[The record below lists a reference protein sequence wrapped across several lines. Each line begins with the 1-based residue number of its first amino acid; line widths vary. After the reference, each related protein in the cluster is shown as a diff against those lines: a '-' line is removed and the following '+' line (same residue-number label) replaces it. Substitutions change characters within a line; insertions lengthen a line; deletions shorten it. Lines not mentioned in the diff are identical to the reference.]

1 MDRSPGR
8 GWGLL
13 VLVTETMSMH
23 RGVSGGLRMPP
34 ASACDPGLLPR
45 EFAGARH
52 IRPRPRIPCP
62 GGCGGELQ
70 LVWGDFLGP
79 YVRHV
84 KNASGRVNCTSG
96 GEGDLHK
103 WAKEELADYL
113 SDKTMLH
120 FFSRCTSCGA
130 NVTHPS
136 VPVKRERMVKTEYQ
150 LPSGGRADIAVCVGN
165 ETKVVIEVFSTS
177 RTAPENR
184 PEEHWYEVDAK
195 AVLRMLNTNQSYG
208 ELECVRPDREKCYKR
223 KSVQKRRD
231 ALGRKTMK
239 VGTRNGTTFE
249 ELSSDDGYCNFWLRK
264 VVEGQYQ
271 KLNEQIRNGYWD
283 NTIAFELPK
292 REWIDVTSVFRDS
305 KVEYGDL
312 LAFVEYL
319 VNDPDLYAIHFVGGE
334 ALRVWMRY
342 KPGQQQV
349 KGVTVVQ
356 YDSRSENWTNPWDA
370 YEGCYYSKRVYDGPV
385 DRMLENMGRRR
396 GDIWWVL

>member
-1 MDRSPGR
+1 MLRIGGR
-8 GWGLL
+8 AWCLL
-13 VLVTETMSMH
+13 VLAIETMSMR
-23 RGVSGGLRMPP
+23 RGVPGGLRMPP
-34 ASACDPGLLPR
+34 AAAHDRGVLPR
-45 EFAGARH
+45 ELADAPNTY
-52 IRPRPRIPCP
+52 PRPRAPCST
-62 GGCGGELQ
+62 CGGEL
-70 LVWGDFLGP
+70 VYCFGDERGP
-79 YVRHV
+79 YLRHLR
-84 KNASGRVNCTSG
+84 NATGCTGG

-103 WAKEELADYL
+103 WAKEDLADYL
-113 SDKTMLH
+113 RNKTMLH
-120 FFSRCTSCGA
+120 FVSRCTSCE
-130 NVTHPS
+130 TKLYLPS
-136 VPVKRERMVKTEYQ
+136 VPVNERIVKTEYQ
-150 LPSGGRADIAVCVGN
+150 LPSGGRADVAVCVGN

-208 ELECVRPDREKCYKR
+208 ELECVRPDREKCYKC

-249 ELSSDDGYCNFWLRK
+249 ELSSDDEYCNFWLRK

-271 KLNEQIRNGYWD
+271 KLNEQIRNGYLD

-312 LAFVEYL
+312 LDFVEYL

-356 YDSRSENWTNPWDA
+356 FDSRSGNWTNPWDA
-370 YEGCYYSKRVYDGPV
+370 YEGRYYSKCVYDGAV

-396 GDIWWVL
+396 GDVWWVL

>member
-8 GWGLL
+8 GWCLL

-136 VPVKRERMVKTEYQ
+136 VPVKRERMVETEYQ

-208 ELECVRPDREKCYKR
+208 ELECVRPDREKCYKC

-249 ELSSDDGYCNFWLRK
+249 ELSSDDEYCNFWLRK

-271 KLNEQIRNGYWD
+271 KLNEQIRNGYLD

-292 REWIDVTSVFRDS
+292 REWIDVT
-305 KVEYGDL
+305 
-312 LAFVEYL
+312 
-319 VNDPDLYAIHFVGGE
+319 
-334 ALRVWMRY
+334 
-342 KPGQQQV
+342 
-349 KGVTVVQ
+349 
-356 YDSRSENWTNPWDA
+356 
-370 YEGCYYSKRVYDGPV
+370 
-385 DRMLENMGRRR
+385 
-396 GDIWWVL
+396 

>member
-1 MDRSPGR
+1 
-8 GWGLL
+8 
-13 VLVTETMSMH
+13 
-23 RGVSGGLRMPP
+23 
-34 ASACDPGLLPR
+34 
-45 EFAGARH
+45 
-52 IRPRPRIPCP
+52 
-62 GGCGGELQ
+62 
-70 LVWGDFLGP
+70 
-79 YVRHV
+79 
-84 KNASGRVNCTSG
+84 
-96 GEGDLHK
+96 
-103 WAKEELADYL
+103 
-113 SDKTMLH
+113 
-120 FFSRCTSCGA
+120 
-130 NVTHPS
+130 
-136 VPVKRERMVKTEYQ
+136 
-150 LPSGGRADIAVCVGN
+150 
-165 ETKVVIEVFSTS
+165 
-177 RTAPENR
+177 
-184 PEEHWYEVDAK
+184 
-195 AVLRMLNTNQSYG
+195 
-208 ELECVRPDREKCYKR
+208 
-223 KSVQKRRD
+223 
-231 ALGRKTMK
+231 MK